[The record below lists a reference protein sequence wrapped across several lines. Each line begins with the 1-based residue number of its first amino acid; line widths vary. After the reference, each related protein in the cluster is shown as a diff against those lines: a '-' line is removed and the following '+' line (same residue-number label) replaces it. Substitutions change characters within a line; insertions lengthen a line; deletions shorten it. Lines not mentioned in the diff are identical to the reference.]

1 MTDTQ
6 QPASAPL
13 NQEVERGKEQ
23 EKSQTNLKSCM
34 KMTWPDAVPR
44 WDVGS
49 RFCIHLP
56 SLLSDAITA
65 VRCRRRAFNQEPC
78 AAGTVAS
85 SSPGGREGG
94 KTRKDLKGLSKEVFG
109 TFATAAA
116 DKQALNLDASGES
129 SSLPAG
135 WLCQKCQKS
144 PSQHCK

>member
-1 MTDTQ
+1 VTDTQ
-6 QPASAPL
+6 QPAGAPL

-65 VRCRRRAFNQEPC
+65 VRCHHCCQMPSLLSDAGEEPSTKSLVQLVRLPHHRQEEGREERPEKISKACRRRY
-78 AAGTVAS
+78 
-85 SSPGGREGG
+85 
-94 KTRKDLKGLSKEVFG
+94 
-109 TFATAAA
+109 
-116 DKQALNLDASGES
+116 SGP
-129 SSLPAG
+129 LQQQR
-135 WLCQKCQKS
+135 LINKL
-144 PSQHCK
+144 